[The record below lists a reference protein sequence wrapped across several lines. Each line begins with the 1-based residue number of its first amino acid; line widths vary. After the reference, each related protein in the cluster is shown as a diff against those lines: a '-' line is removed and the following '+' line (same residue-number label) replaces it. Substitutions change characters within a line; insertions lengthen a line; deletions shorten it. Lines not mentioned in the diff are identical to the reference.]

1 MSLSLGESTSP
12 ILRVIPDYERQ
23 FLVHLR
29 RGESFLGTSEQAAVS
44 CRRCVDQM
52 KVQCQ
57 ALEAAVGN
65 LTDHYKTTQSN
76 FEAAQ
81 QKLSH
86 QQRSH
91 KSLLDNF
98 EHNMSRLS
106 RIPLHPSLQGS
117 TLVGGDVE
125 CTTLLDTVPVEKEHA
140 WVDKCRQA
148 HQKVEENMVQLQ
160 LVFERVTEA
169 LRAVDVSNVRD
180 DMPVLV
186 KMVESIESRVETQ
199 KTCMRELRESY
210 RNVNESISS
219 IVDRTMISGQLGSG
233 SGSLSIEEATEDE
246 STALVKSLASGA
258 RKQEVDVLHPME
270 MRCKDIMRDKDVI
283 AGAKNKLTSEV
294 YRVMR
299 QVAVIQTDI
308 QFKLKKGLELMKKW
322 RQGHNGYFQH
332 LERIQSLPEA
342 YRDFLYEVIRRKK
355 YTEEFE
361 SLVKESVDRIS
372 AFRGVETKRRE
383 DFMATLGSCLPP
395 LFFDIVPSL
404 VEKPPY
410 FTATVT
416 ERQHLPD
423 VYHEDVAALQE
434 LGVFGG
440 DENTMKGRNTDSLTS
455 SMSSGDVGAEAR
467 HGREQSSVAS
477 AEHIEILDP
486 VISANQGE
494 PPASTEDRIKQLEL
508 ENRHLRRMLA
518 SRTEEEKGLSNV
530 SSSQLVAPSSLET
543 ILSRLLEDL
552 YGIIDTVASTHTH
565 EITEPVMRA
574 GDEDS
579 PNVDFRLSEALD
591 VIERVN
597 GSIRRAQ
604 HAFNEKVRM
613 LKGGNDSEQ
622 PDTTLERLRDTPPV
636 VPPTARPTVP
646 TISFLSFELGDIA
659 LFLPTNKQD
668 VYLAFSKA
676 KCPNRY
682 LSQDSLRNF
691 KTSDNRNPGYI
702 LGKIIYVETKIA
714 SKDDPHPGI
723 GPASNPLRLC
733 DGVEYHL
740 LEVEQ
745 ISFGSSRSSTPKKKR
760 PSVGSASSTSQDT
773 MVETRKS
780 HSEK

>member
-1 MSLSLGESTSP
+1 M
-12 ILRVIPDYERQ
+12 Q
-23 FLVHLR
+23 
-29 RGESFLGTSEQAAVS
+29 
-44 CRRCVDQM
+44 
-52 KVQCQ
+52 
-57 ALEAAVGN
+57 
-65 LTDHYKTTQSN
+65 
-76 FEAAQ
+76 
-81 QKLSH
+81 
-86 QQRSH
+86 
-91 KSLLDNF
+91 
-98 EHNMSRLS
+98 
-106 RIPLHPSLQGS
+106 
-117 TLVGGDVE
+117 
-125 CTTLLDTVPVEKEHA
+125 
-140 WVDKCRQA
+140 
-148 HQKVEENMVQLQ
+148 
-160 LVFERVTEA
+160 
-169 LRAVDVSNVRD
+169 
-180 DMPVLV
+180 
-186 KMVESIESRVETQ
+186 
-199 KTCMRELRESY
+199 
-210 RNVNESISS
+210 
-219 IVDRTMISGQLGSG
+219 
-233 SGSLSIEEATEDE
+233 
-246 STALVKSLASGA
+246 
-258 RKQEVDVLHPME
+258 
-270 MRCKDIMRDKDVI
+270 
-283 AGAKNKLTSEV
+283 
-294 YRVMR
+294 
-299 QVAVIQTDI
+299 
-308 QFKLKKGLELMKKW
+308 
-322 RQGHNGYFQH
+322 
-332 LERIQSLPEA
+332 
-342 YRDFLYEVIRRKK
+342 
-355 YTEEFE
+355 
-361 SLVKESVDRIS
+361 
-372 AFRGVETKRRE
+372 
-383 DFMATLGSCLPP
+383 
-395 LFFDIVPSL
+395 
-404 VEKPPY
+404 
-410 FTATVT
+410 
-416 ERQHLPD
+416 
-423 VYHEDVAALQE
+423 
-434 LGVFGG
+434 
-440 DENTMKGRNTDSLTS
+440 
-455 SMSSGDVGAEAR
+455 
-467 HGREQSSVAS
+467 
-477 AEHIEILDP
+477 
-486 VISANQGE
+486 
-494 PPASTEDRIKQLEL
+494 QLEL